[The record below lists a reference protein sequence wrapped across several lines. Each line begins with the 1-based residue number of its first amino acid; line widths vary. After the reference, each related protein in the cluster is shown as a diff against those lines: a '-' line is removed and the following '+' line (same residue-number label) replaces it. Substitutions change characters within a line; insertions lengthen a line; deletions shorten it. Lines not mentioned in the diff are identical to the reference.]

1 MDTPNSELAARI
13 GDSPHTLVCYVEK
26 QNESS
31 GGGEAGWSAF
41 LCVSSFWDIQYS
53 MCNPLRQMPISS
65 SLTAFTYCGFGL
77 QPLLAIRQTLCCV
90 GGLLAIHFVLLF
102 FLFVGNAGVCQMK
115 QQPLVLYC
123 TSVASQCSAVT
134 TLYALL
140 FFFLAA
146 TPCLSLNPETP
157 SHFVTCTNL

>member
-102 FLFVGNAGVCQMK
+102 FFVCGKCRCLPNEATATCF
-115 QQPLVLYC
+115 VLYISC
-123 TSVASQCSAVT
+123 KSVQCSHHIVCIAF
-134 TLYALL
+134 L
-140 FFFLAA
+140 FFGCHTLPL
-146 TPCLSLNPETP
+146 TQP
-157 SHFVTCTNL
+157 